1 MRDRTVIVFLGKQN
15 DLLVNVSFQSLAK
28 NLNLKIKKNIKVDTI
43 TPNDHLITFMLGL
56 KERES

>member
-1 MRDRTVIVFLGKQN
+1 MRN